1 VAAAK
6 KKTPTEAALL
16 FAEGGHW
23 LTALC
28 YGRQDKQA
36 VRRMASIFAKIALG
50 AGLLFWMFLV
60 MGGTKWP
67 RDAILAIAI
76 ALGAAI
82 ALHYLA
88 P

>member
-1 VAAAK
+1 
-6 KKTPTEAALL
+6 
-16 FAEGGHW
+16 
-23 LTALC
+23 
-28 YGRQDKQA
+28 
-36 VRRMASIFAKIALG
+36 MASIFAKIALG